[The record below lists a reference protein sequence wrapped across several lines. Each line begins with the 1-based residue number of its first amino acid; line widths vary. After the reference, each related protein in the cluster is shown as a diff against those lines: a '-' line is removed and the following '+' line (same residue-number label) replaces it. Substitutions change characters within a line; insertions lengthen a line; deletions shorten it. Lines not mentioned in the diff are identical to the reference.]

1 LTALNAI
8 VSGEGPETIVLMH
21 GFAGCAGM
29 WAPLLRLLP
38 KSVRVIAYDLPG
50 HGGSLAFPGAGP
62 AKVATSAILDDL
74 ARRGIAKAHF
84 VGHSMGGAF
93 AALLA
98 IASPQP
104 VASLTLLAPGGFG
117 EEINGRLLARYAVA
131 REPAEIARCLEGMFG
146 WASPIPNETI
156 EILARMRATP
166 RQVDF
171 LAGLAGKIARGA
183 RQGVIP
189 REQLAALEMPVAIV
203 WGTLDGVL
211 PYHQSRD
218 LPPSFAL
225 HTAPGIG
232 HMLAEEAPDLVAR
245 IILATAALD
254 APAPS

>member
-1 LTALNAI
+1 LSALNAI

-38 KSVRVIAYDLPG
+38 KSMRVIAYDLPG

-62 AKVATSAILDDL
+62 ARVATSAILDDL

-131 REPAEIARCLEGMFG
+131 RDVAEIVRCLEGMFG
-146 WASPIPNETI
+146 WASVIPDETI
-156 EILARMRATP
+156 EILARMRAVP
-166 RQVDF
+166 GQVDF
-171 LAGLAGKIARGA
+171 LAGLASKISRDG

-189 REQLAALEMPVAIV
+189 REQLAALQMPISLV

-211 PYHQSRD
+211 PYHQSQD
-218 LPPSFAL
+218 LPPAFAL
-225 HTAPGIG
+225 HTARGTG
-232 HMLAEEAPDLVAR
+232 HMLAEEVPDLVVR
-245 IILATAALD
+245 VILSTVKAA
-254 APAPS
+254 S

>member
-8 VSGEGPETIVLMH
+8 VSGDGPETIVLVH

-29 WAPLLRLLP
+29 WGPVLRLLP

-50 HGGSLAFPGAGP
+50 HGGSLGFPGAGP
-62 AKVATSAILDDL
+62 AKVATGAILDDF

-93 AALLA
+93 SALLA
-98 IASPQP
+98 IAAPQS

-117 EEINGRLLARYAVA
+117 AEINGRLLARYAVA
-131 REPAEIARCLEGMFG
+131 REPAEIVRCLEGMFG
-146 WASPIPNETI
+146 WSSPIPDETV
-156 EILARMRATP
+156 EILARMRAVP
-166 RQVDF
+166 GQVDF
-171 LAGLAGKIARGA
+171 LAGLVGKIARDG

-189 REQLAALEMPVAIV
+189 REQLAALKMPVAV
-203 WGTLDGVL
+203 LWGTLDGVL
-211 PYHQSRD
+211 PCHQSQD
-218 LPPSFAL
+218 LPPAFAL

-254 APAPS
+254 ASAAS